1 MRVTRRALLA
11 AAVSGLVTQA
21 AGRWGHGSVLVA
33 SQGLP
38 FASLARAW
46 LARGGNPARA
56 LAFVDGIAAE
66 SARAGR
72 APGRLLDERRS
83 ADFTAGKTVV
93 LDGWIFAEAEAL
105 YAAGT
110 FVRHAGRA

>member
-1 MRVTRRALLA
+1 VTRRALLA
-11 AAVSGLVTQA
+11 GAVGGLITQA

-33 SQGLP
+33 SRGLP
-38 FASLARAW
+38 FASLGRAW

-56 LAFVDGIAAE
+56 LAFVNELAAE
-66 SARAGR
+66 SAAAGC
-72 APGRLLDERRS
+72 APGRLLAERRS

-93 LDGWIFAEAEAL
+93 LDGWIFAEAEAV

-110 FVRHAGRA
+110 YVRHAGRA